1 MILFQLYGLSKLLC
15 DPLPYLKTKKNDL
28 ITTYAKR
35 GTTTVHYLKLICDRR
50 CATMSFVY
58 FLNVWVINL
67 DRKGYWI
74 TESEWKIVHCLAHYF
89 RCVVSRPFV
98 LQFAKRFFFELFLF
112 KFYRKKCVGVNFV
125 SLFILL
131 FSIIQS
137 IFALA
142 RGPQCCLPFAFFS
155 ALPSWLLSP
164 PSLFWISRCK
174 INSRFYYDNV
184 FYSRLFSNWTTLF
197 FNLPGTTYPRK
208 FVATIYSLHMTH
220 EYWPLL
226 FL

>member
-1 MILFQLYGLSKLLC
+1 MDVLIQILSKCERWKNASRAKKINTSQDLSRLNVRRIIILLPTLVIINMKLMEKSWSCSIIRKFVSFWSYINNCDRHFSWKMCSKPLKKHSNRKKAVLNLCGVMIYNIVDGLSKLLC

-74 TESEWKIVHCLAHYF
+74 TESEWKIVHCLTHYF

-98 LQFAKRFFFELFLF
+98 LQFAKKFFVELLLF
-112 KFYRKKCVGVNFV
+112 KF
-125 SLFILL
+125 
-131 FSIIQS
+131 
-137 IFALA
+137 
-142 RGPQCCLPFAFFS
+142 
-155 ALPSWLLSP
+155 
-164 PSLFWISRCK
+164 
-174 INSRFYYDNV
+174 
-184 FYSRLFSNWTTLF
+184 
-197 FNLPGTTYPRK
+197 
-208 FVATIYSLHMTH
+208 
-220 EYWPLL
+220 
-226 FL
+226 